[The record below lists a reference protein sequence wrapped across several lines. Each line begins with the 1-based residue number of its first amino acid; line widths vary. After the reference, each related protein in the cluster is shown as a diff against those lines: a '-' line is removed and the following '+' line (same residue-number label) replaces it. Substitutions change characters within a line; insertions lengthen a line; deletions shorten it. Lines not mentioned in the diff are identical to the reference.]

1 MIIDKLV
8 RLSTAS
14 YQRFLAFLKIW
25 ALDLSKVFIV
35 LEECKYIPEHKLSVG
50 RGCLY
55 YNKILFLKF
64 IIHS

>member
-1 MIIDKLV
+1 
-8 RLSTAS
+8 
-14 YQRFLAFLKIW
+14 QRFLAFLKIW

-55 YNKILFLKF
+55 YTNVTENNANENIF
-64 IIHS
+64 IMLCNCNNIAS